1 MTVRHFRAHQRFQV
15 DLLVRANVL
24 GRAAS
29 VPGTMVDLGLGGGAC
44 VLDEPLRLGE
54 DVLLTVGQD
63 HVVELRAS
71 VAWVG
76 WGEATAAR
84 VGFQF
89 ADEDSS
95 RVIALLDRVVPRED
109 VGT

>member
-1 MTVRHFRAHQRFQV
+1 MALRQFRAHQRFQV
-15 DLLVRANVL
+15 DLPVVASAR
-24 GRAAS
+24 GRALS
-29 VPGTMVDLGLGGGAC
+29 VAGTMVDLGLGGSAC

-54 DVLLTVGQD
+54 EVAL
-63 HVVELRAS
+63 VVAGEPTTEIIAT
-71 VAWVG
+71 VAWVA

-89 ADEDSS
+89 ADDALD
-95 RVIALLDRVVPRED
+95 RIAALLDRVLPHED

>member
-1 MTVRHFRAHQRFQV
+1 MALRHFRAHQRFQV
-15 DLLVRANVL
+15 DLPVVANAR
-24 GRAAS
+24 GRALR
-29 VPGTMVDLGLGGGAC
+29 VGGYMVDVGLGGGAC

-54 DVLLTVGQD
+54 EVAL
-63 HVVELRAS
+63 VVAGEPATEIIAT

-89 ADEDSS
+89 ADDALGKIADLLE
-95 RVIALLDRVVPRED
+95 RVLPHEG